1 MSQSPA
7 DAANP
12 DPGADYF
19 RSWDALGM
27 MLSRGQSFS
36 GLERDCVFL
45 NTGGPRFANI
55 SAASG
60 LDLIDDGRALA
71 ATDWD
76 RDGDQDIWVGNR
88 TGPRVRLMR
97 NGMDAGNAF
106 ISLRL
111 QGVQCNRDAIGARV
125 EVELAGTPPR
135 KLIRSLRAGDGF
147 LSQSTKRLHFGLER
161 PERIARLTV
170 RWPDGSHQDFPN
182 VAINRHYLLIQGSEL
197 AEDKLPERSEPLAT
211 STPHAPAPTQQ
222 ARVVFTLRRLLP
234 ELAFR
239 DLAGKSIAR
248 AEFAD
253 KPLLINLWASWCPP
267 CREELNEWA
276 ARAKELEA
284 AGWKVVLACTD
295 RVGDAPSDDLEAAR
309 RFIEEHKLPFLVVEA
324 DTQFVRQLNL
334 LHNQSLYKERSLPLP
349 TTFAVDRDG
358 KLACVYRG
366 PVSVDTLIDDAW
378 LIAPAAEA
386 DDLLARAF
394 PFPGEFLYRRLEIN
408 PITWSRAYRDGGY
421 LEESREELVKWL
433 AATPVETRAELAE
446 LQPSQVL
453 RATVLG
459 ELAQVELQL
468 GHRDAALAAT
478 EEMTALAAREA
489 RAHLTAATVL
499 TAAGEAQRARQS
511 VESALALAPDDPAVL
526 HEAGRTL
533 MAGGEADQALT
544 HLRRARELRPDDPAI
559 QLDLATI
566 LQLQG
571 ETQAAIATY
580 RDLLASH
587 PESHD
592 AANNLAWLYATHVDD
607 SVRDGAEAVR
617 LAEAACAATG
627 RQVAPYLGTLA
638 AAYAEAGRFD
648 DAVAAA
654 EEAQLVARGAGQA
667 ALAQHLAERE
677 AQYRQRQPYRD
688 SATR

>member
-45 NTGGPRFANI
+45 NTGGSRFANI

-60 LDLIDDGRALA
+60 LDLIDDGRSMA

-76 RDGDQDIWVGNR
+76 RDGDLDIWVGNR

-106 ISLRL
+106 ASLRL
-111 QGVQCNRDAIGARV
+111 RGVECNRDAIGARV
-125 EVELAGTPPR
+125 EVELAGSPPR

-161 PERIARLTV
+161 NERIERLTV
-170 RWPDGSHQDFPN
+170 HWPGGKQQVIEN
-182 VAINRHYLLIQGSEL
+182 VAANRHYVLEQGSEL
-197 AEDKLPERSEPLAT
+197 AEDKLPKRSAPLAT
-211 STPHAPAPTQQ
+211 SIPSAPVPTSQ
-222 ARVVFTLRRLLP
+222 ARVVFTLRRPLP
-234 ELAFR
+234 ALAFR
-239 DLAGKSIAR
+239 DLAGNAIAPSEL
-248 AEFAD
+248 AG

-267 CREELNEWA
+267 CREEITEWA
-276 ARAKELEA
+276 ERSQELEA

-295 RVGDAPSDDLEAAR
+295 RVGDAPHEDLEAAR
-309 RFIEEHKLPFLVVEA
+309 KFVEEQNLSFLVVEA
-324 DTQFVRQLNL
+324 DTEFVRQLNL

-366 PVSVDTLIDDAW
+366 TVSVDTLRDDDW
-378 LIAPAAEA
+378 LAAPVSHAE
-386 DDLLARAF
+386 DLLARAL
-394 PFPGEFLYRRLEIN
+394 PFPGEFLYRRLDIN
-408 PITWSRAYRDGGY
+408 PITWSRAYRDAGY
-421 LEESREELVKWL
+421 LDESREELVKWL
-433 AATPVETRAELAE
+433 SATPVEARAELAE
-446 LQPSQVL
+446 LQPSQIL

-478 EEMTALAAREA
+478 DEMVALAAREP
-489 RAHLTAATVL
+489 RAHLTAAAVL
-499 TAAGEAQRARQS
+499 TAAGDTQRAQRS
-511 VESALALAPDDPAVL
+511 IETALALAPDDPAVL
-526 HEAGRTL
+526 HEAGRAL
-533 MAGGEADQALT
+533 MACGEAKQALT
-544 HLRRARELRPDDPAI
+544 QLRRALELRPGDPAI
-559 QLDLATI
+559 QLDLATM

-571 ETQAAIATY
+571 EYAAAISTY
-580 RDLLASH
+580 RELLAGH
-587 PESHD
+587 PTSYD
-592 AANNLAWLYATHVDD
+592 AANNLAWLYATHVDAG
-607 SVRDGAEAVR
+607 VRDGAEAVR
-617 LAEAACAATG
+617 LAETACGATG

-648 DAVAAA
+648 DAVAAT
-654 EEAQLVARGAGQA
+654 EEAQRVARGAGQA
-667 ALAQHLAERE
+667 ALAQHLADRQ

-688 SATR
+688 SGGR